1 MPIHIVVG
9 TQWGDEGK
17 GRVVDL
23 LSAEAALVC
32 RYNGGDNAG
41 HTVTV
46 GTQTFKLHLI
56 PSGIVHSHTIGV
68 MGAGMVINP
77 LTLLTEID
85 SLKKAGIEI
94 SPRRL
99 LVSPLAHLITPG
111 HRLLDQAQ
119 DEARG
124 KGAIG
129 TTGRGIGPAYID
141 KAARC
146 GLRAGEI
153 LETEAFRSRV
163 KEHFCQVDLKLQT
176 LYKKPPL
183 DVEAMT
189 AEWIGSAFKLAPYIQ
204 DPTKLLHDSLQSS
217 DHVLAEGAQGTLLDL
232 DYGSYPYVTSSNTTA
247 TGIFSG
253 LGLGIMPVDRIVGV
267 TKAFQTRVGG
277 GPFPTELSGD
287 MATRLRGTGANPWDE
302 FGTTTGR
309 PRRVG
314 WLDMVLL
321 RYAVM
326 INGINELCITKMD
339 ILSGLPE
346 IKICTSYKIGSNE
359 YDTLPV
365 GLSAE
370 QLAAAKPVYETLPGW
385 VEDISSIRDMKG
397 LPQAARDYIIKLEI
411 LSGVHVSLVSVGPER
426 DQIIRLD

>member
-23 LSAEAALVC
+23 LSADAALVC

-56 PSGIVHSHTIGV
+56 PSGIVHSHTIGI

-85 SLKKAGIEI
+85 TLQKAGIDV

-99 LVSPLAHLITPG
+99 LVSPLAHLITPA

-141 KAARC
+141 KAARR

-153 LETEAFRSRV
+153 LEPESFRIRV
-163 KEHFCQVDLKLQT
+163 KEHFSQVDSQLQT

-183 DVEAMT
+183 DVESLT
-189 AEWIGSAFKLAPYIQ
+189 TEWVAAAFKLAPYIQ
-204 DPTKLLHDSLQSS
+204 DSTKLLHDSLRSS
-217 DHVLAEGAQGTLLDL
+217 DQILAEGAQGTLLDL

-287 MATRLRGTGANPWDE
+287 MAIRLRGTGANPWDE

-385 VEDISSIRDMKG
+385 KEDITSVRSVKN
-397 LPQAARDYIIKLEI
+397 LPQEARDYIYRLEMQ
-411 LSGVHVSLVSVGPER
+411 SGVHVSLVSVGPER
-426 DQIIRLD
+426 EQVIRMD

>member
-23 LSAEAALVC
+23 LSADATLVC

-46 GTQTFKLHLI
+46 GSQTFKLHLI
-56 PSGIVHSHTIGV
+56 PSGIVHSHTIGI
-68 MGAGMVINP
+68 MGTGMVINP
-77 LTLLTEID
+77 LTLLAEID
-85 SLKKAGIEI
+85 TLKKAGIDV

-99 LVSPLAHLITPG
+99 LVSPLAHLITPA

-124 KGAIG
+124 KDAIG

-141 KAARC
+141 KAARR

-153 LETEAFRSRV
+153 LDTEAFRARV
-163 KEHFCQVDLKLQT
+163 KEHFSLIDSQLQV

-183 DVEAMT
+183 DVEALT
-189 AEWIGSAFKLAPYIQ
+189 AEWVASAFKLAPYIQ
-204 DPTKLLHDSLQSS
+204 DATKLLHDSIHSGDQI
-217 DHVLAEGAQGTLLDL
+217 LAEGAQGTLLDL

-247 TGIFSG
+247 TGIFNG
-253 LGLGIMPVDRIVGV
+253 LGLGLMPVDRIVGI
-267 TKAFQTRVGG
+267 TKAFQTRVGS
-277 GPFPTELSGD
+277 GPFPTELTGD
-287 MATRLRGTGANPWDE
+287 MAIRLRGTGSNPWDE

-321 RYAVM
+321 RYAVL
-326 INGINELCITKMD
+326 INGINEICITKMD

-346 IKICTSYKIGSNE
+346 ILICTSYNIGGNE
-359 YDTLPV
+359 YDTLPI

-370 QLAAAKPVYETLPGW
+370 QLSTAKPTYETMPGW
-385 VEDISSIRDMKG
+385 KEDITSVRTLKD
-397 LPQAARDYIIKLEI
+397 LPQAARDYIYKLEI

-426 DQIIRLD
+426 EQVIRLD